1 MSEENP
7 YFCEECKRNHTKGKI
22 YKEHLQF
29 ANFSKV
35 EHIDKVIEETELIE
49 ILWDEE
55 EDLEEFDFEAISN
68 IKDVTAK
75 KEFKVN
81 EYLTL
86 KLEGGKT
93 NIYVMGHHF
102 NQCKFLM
109 LDVPIDKPEKL
120 DEIKS
125 IDEAANILGWKNGT
139 QPGARYKYK
148 IDPHTEFWGHCSNL
162 QAWYE
167 HDYDTRLLHSNL
179 SFPLL
184 KKLARVGDPIA
195 EQVFKSEIKKRL
207 KTGISSVINFLKN
220 EGYIYY
226 VTEKYDYLKYG
237 IEAVKKLPGV
247 GESTLKKLIG
257 AGLSNLKAIAF
268 VPPRIIEEESG
279 LGSRTVAKLIKASM
293 AKLNITPRKA
303 SELWEERKKM
313 RLLTTGSL
321 TLDDLLGGGLE
332 VGSLTEIFGEYRTG
346 KTQLC
351 HQLCVNIQLP
361 YGQGGKRGNAYYID
375 TGNSFRSERI
385 VQMAENLDLDYE
397 EVLENIHVGRA
408 YNSDHQILLVK
419 ELYHLIPEFNIEL
432 LVLDNII
439 NWFLTDYNKKG
450 SLEVLRD
457 RLRSHLRDL
466 QTLLDVFPNLII
478 VFTNQVKTNHDILHD
493 SPLIALGGNVV
504 AHASST
510 RIYVRKGKGEQRVAK
525 MIHSPRLPEGE
536 AVFSITENGIS
547 D

>member
-1 MSEENP
+1 MSDMN
-7 YFCEECKRNHTKGKI
+7 
-22 YKEHLQF
+22 EH
-29 ANFSKV
+29 KY
-35 EHIDKVIEETELIE
+35 EL
-49 ILWDEE
+49 
-55 EDLEEFDFEAISN
+55 EDLP
-68 IKDVTAK
+68 
-75 KEFKVN
+75 
-81 EYLTL
+81 
-86 KLEGGKT
+86 G
-93 NIYVMGHHF
+93 MG
-102 NQCKFLM
+102 
-109 LDVPIDKPEKL
+109 
-120 DEIKS
+120 
-125 IDEAANILGWKNGT
+125 
-139 QPGARYKYK
+139 
-148 IDPHTEFWGHCSNL
+148 
-162 QAWYE
+162 
-167 HDYDTRLLHSNL
+167 DT
-179 SFPLL
+179 
-184 KKLARVGDPIA
+184 
-195 EQVFKSEIKKRL
+195 
-207 KTGISSVINFLKN
+207 T
-220 EGYIYY
+220 
-226 VTEKYDYLKYG
+226 
-237 IEAVKKLPGV
+237 VKKLRDAGILSIKTLAIYPPNKLMDEAGI
-247 GESTLKKLIG
+247 GEKT
-257 AGLSNLKAIAF
+257 AQ
-268 VPPRIIEEESG
+268 
-279 LGSRTVAKLIKASM
+279 KLIKAAQDIEKEALG
-293 AKLNITPRKA
+293 AKTARD
-303 SELWEERKKM
+303 LWESRKKM
-313 RLLTTGSL
+313 NRITTGSQNFDEL
-321 TLDDLLGGGLE
+321 TSGRYDRDTVCGGFE
-332 VGSLTEIFGEYRTG
+332 PGSLTELFGEYRTG